1 MHSSSLH
8 GRPMIPGEG
17 AEPQL
22 HAQVVMALQGDA
34 KFLPDLFQRLKAA
47 KPGDA
52 EWMNQV
58 AFLQELCSLA
68 KHLQAASRTQLL
80 SKLIGLGLFEVSSCH
95 SGRHTFTHPCLR
107 RKARAPINSLLHLQL
122 TGSAVVAT
130 SLMLSKLRQVAH
142 FGPQT
147 LFKLGRAARQ
157 PYVEAS

>member
-1 MHSSSLH
+1 ML
-8 GRPMIPGEG
+8 GEG
-17 AEPQL
+17 VEPQM

-80 SKLIGLGLFEVSSCH
+80 SKLIGLGLFEVSPRH
-95 SGRHTFTHPCLR
+95 SGRHNAMHPCLR
-107 RKARAPINSLLHLQL
+107 RKAWAAINSLLHLQL
-122 TGSAVVAT
+122 TGFAVAAR
-130 SLMLSKLRQVAH
+130 SLMQSKMRQVARSE
-142 FGPQT
+142 PPRA
-147 LFKLGRAARQ
+147 LFKLGYAARQ
-157 PYVEAS
+157 PHVEFS